1 MSYSIDVNILLYASD
16 QSGPRH
22 IKALRFL
29 ESRAGDPDLF
39 CLAWPTLL
47 SYLRISTHPRIF
59 RRPLSPDEALENVES
74 LLSLPR
80 VRVLAE
86 AEGFLEVYRE
96 VTGSFPV
103 RGNLVPDAHLAALL
117 RQHGVRR
124 IYTTDADF
132 RKFDFLEVKNPFT

>member
-1 MSYSIDVNILLYASD
+1 MSYSVDVNLLLYASD
-16 QSGPRH
+16 QSSPRH
-22 IKALRFL
+22 EAALQFL

-39 CLAWPTLL
+39 CLAWPTLF
-47 SYLRISTHPRIF
+47 SYLRIATHSRIF
-59 RRPLSPDEALENVES
+59 RHPLSPDEALGNVAS

-117 RQHGVRR
+117 RQYGVRR
-124 IYTTDADF
+124 IYTTEADF
-132 RKFDFLEVKNPFT
+132 RKFDFLDVKNPFA